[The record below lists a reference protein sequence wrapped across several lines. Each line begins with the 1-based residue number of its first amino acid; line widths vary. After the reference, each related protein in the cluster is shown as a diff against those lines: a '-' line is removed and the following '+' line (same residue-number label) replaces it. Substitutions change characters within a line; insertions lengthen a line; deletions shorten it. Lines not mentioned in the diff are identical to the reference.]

1 MNILKLFKTLF
12 LAFCI
17 ILSNFC
23 MANEILLVSAHGQG
37 GGIHKHALQVQELL
51 TGWLNKPTILEFKP
65 GGNAAVAAQYITTKV
80 TNYPVF
86 MIGLLQYE
94 TTVDQTQDIV
104 PVVEL
109 GVLNA
114 TLFAGNHLGVKNW
127 NQFLTNKKSISY
139 GTPIGGNILYL
150 RGLSRHLKD
159 RIEMIEVPYKSS
171 AQMQTDVIAGH
182 IDIGSATP
190 NVLAPLAAAGQI
202 VPLMVFGPARSI
214 SLPDVP
220 TAQELG
226 LSFPEDRFKG
236 RTFLWASKS
245 TDPTVIALVRENYIK
260 WVATPQA
267 LQTLASLDY
276 VAPTTL
282 FMTQPAKE
290 IKKLMATVPKN

>member
-1 MNILKLFKTLF
+1 
-12 LAFCI
+12 
-17 ILSNFC
+17 
-23 MANEILLVSAHGQG
+23 
-37 GGIHKHALQVQELL
+37 
-51 TGWLNKPTILEFKP
+51 
-65 GGNAAVAAQYITTKV
+65 
-80 TNYPVF
+80 
-86 MIGLLQYE
+86 
-94 TTVDQTQDIV
+94 
-104 PVVEL
+104 
-109 GVLNA
+109 
-114 TLFAGNHLGVKNW
+114 
-127 NQFLTNKKSISY
+127 
-139 GTPIGGNILYL
+139 
-150 RGLSRHLKD
+150 
-159 RIEMIEVPYKSS
+159 
-171 AQMQTDVIAGH
+171 MQTDVIAGH

-226 LSFPEDRFKG
+226 LSFPEDRLKP